1 VTPATHDVARAMM
14 LRESRKHPL
23 TRTVFALG
31 AIVFASC
38 LAAASGSPSSTHAC
52 ADLES
57 ATNFDYLVLASI
69 ADSPRLPAMAGYRS
83 AAMQRAELIPG
94 TGPTAVTAWRIA
106 AHCVDHGATA
116 YGPGPPVL
124 AADPNLNVHG
134 SPIQ

>member
-1 VTPATHDVARAMM
+1 M
-14 LRESRKHPL
+14 LRESPNHPL
-23 TRTVFALG
+23 VRTRFVLYAV
-31 AIVFASC
+31 IFASC
-38 LAAASGSPSSTHAC
+38 LAAASDGASSSRAC
-52 ADLES
+52 GGLGR
-57 ATNFDYLVLASI
+57 ATNFDFLVLASI